1 MALPIITA
9 IRTRRDLK
17 QSLKDTAEELAHLA
31 SIYGV
36 ARAALTFLPGSVI
49 AASRRLSTT
58 SKNWKSGASFET
70 QDPGERLS
78 LLRDEHLHV
87 HHPMEEDHCTNV

>member
-1 MALPIITA
+1 MSRSLPA

-31 SIYGV
+31 SICGV

-58 SKNWKSGASFET
+58 SKNWKSGASFGNAR
-70 QDPGERLS
+70 PR
-78 LLRDEHLHV
+78 
-87 HHPMEEDHCTNV
+87 

>member
-1 MALPIITA
+1 MRRFLVALPIITA

-36 ARAALTFLPGSVI
+36 ARAALTFLPGKCHCCKQTVI
-49 AASRRLSTT
+49 NHL
-58 SKNWKSGASFET
+58 KKLE
-70 QDPGERLS
+70 ERGII
-78 LLRDEHLHV
+78 RNAR
-87 HHPMEEDHCTNV
+87 PR